1 MRQAARKNGA
11 LGPGDCSVEEVPGVC
26 GGYPVIRNS
35 RIAVSLLVEFRR
47 EGVSVEQLAE
57 WYPQV
62 GSEAISGALAF
73 YAQHPERVD
82 EDIERQERAWVEIV
96 ERNVAIQGRPWP
108 G

>member
-1 MRQAARKNGA
+1 MSRVDRKDGA
-11 LGPGDCSVEEVPGVC
+11 HEPGDGFVEEVPGVC
-26 GGYPVIRNS
+26 GGYPVIRNT

-47 EGVSVEQLAE
+47 KGVSVEQLAE
-57 WYPQV
+57 WYPHV
-62 GSEAISGALAF
+62 GSDVIKGALAY

-82 EDIERQERAWVEIV
+82 EDIERQERAWAEIV